1 MGRGSG
7 DLNMETEKRE
17 VTRMGSGAVKQSQSI
32 GFSDVGTG

>member
-17 VTRMGSGAVKQSQSI
+17 VTRMGSGAVKESTTSTAI
-32 GFSDVGTG
+32 F

>member
-17 VTRMGSGAVKQSQSI
+17 VTRMGSGAVKQSHRI
-32 GFSDVGTG
+32 F